1 MSKYADIPKE
11 YYAAT
16 TLAIEL
22 ATQDGLIRKAIYSSA
37 KYYEV
42 DRDEL
47 TRHVIDRLVA
57 KRIERKRK
65 KYIESMVL
73 FLSYILFVL
82 ISSSIDIWLTK

>member
-1 MSKYADIPKE
+1 MSKYAAIPKE

-16 TLAIEL
+16 MLAIEL
-22 ATQDGLIRKAIYSSA
+22 VTQDGLISKAIYSSA

-57 KRIERKRK
+57 NRKERKRK

-73 FLSYILFVL
+73 LLIHILFVL
-82 ISSSIDIWLTK
+82 ISSSIDIWLKK